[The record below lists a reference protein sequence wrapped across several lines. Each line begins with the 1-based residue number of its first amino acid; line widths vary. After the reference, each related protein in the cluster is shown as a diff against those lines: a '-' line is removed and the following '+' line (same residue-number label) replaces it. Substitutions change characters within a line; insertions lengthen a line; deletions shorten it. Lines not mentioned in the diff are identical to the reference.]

1 MSKPMKSAKYNKS
14 NFSPLNAHADG
25 VVENEEQLS
34 RLKKFRADK
43 VFVKNIGIFLLALG
57 LFAILLSIA
66 YYIYKTYPYSA
77 ITTTEPIYQIIEKP
91 VYIDKPVI
99 KEVEVPGPPLKIIE
113 KPVYIDKPVYEVIKI
128 PDPKLSQIIE
138 KPVYITKIIKVPIQI
153 TKRKG
158 GVTDFTFF
166 NTNSINKDG
175 VSSVIV
181 GASYDSV
188 TSPYPESQWCYATG
202 LENRTKNTHSRIDLA
217 RKEGL
222 ENIISSTITE
232 KDAELFGSTK
242 KTLENAI
249 KHCDFFPNKPPIESD
264 AEDDISSKPFPSEPP
279 TSGGKSGT
287 GFYINSKGFIA
298 TNEHVVSGCSALWI
312 KDGKKSIPAI
322 IVNKDKDLDIAVI
335 KSNKNNNAHAK
346 FASDIRTGEDV
357 MALGFP
363 LGNKLGNDIK
373 ATKGNISA
381 VSGLKGNKD
390 YLQFTAPIQAGNSGG
405 PLLNEGGFVVG
416 INTAKLV
423 GEEYQNI
430 NFAINGN
437 SAQNFLGQN
446 SIDFEYG
453 EYGEDD
459 ILKSADLAEKG
470 RSFTVQILCSIN

>member
-1 MSKPMKSAKYNKS
+1 VKSAKYTKS

-25 VVENEEQLS
+25 IVENEDQLS

-57 LFAILLSIA
+57 LFAILLSVA

-77 ITTTEPIYQIIEKP
+77 ITTTEPIYQTIEKP
-91 VYIDKPVI
+91 VYIDKPAY
-99 KEVEVPGPPLKIIE
+99 KIIR
-113 KPVYIDKPVYEVIKI
+113 V

-158 GVTDFTFF
+158 GVTNFTFF
-166 NTNSINKDG
+166 NTISVNKDG
-175 VSSVIV
+175 INFVVV

-188 TSPYPESQWCYATG
+188 TSPYPESQWCYAVG
-202 LENRTKNTHSRIDLA
+202 LENRTKNTHSKISLA
-217 RKEGL
+217 SKKGL
-222 ENIISSTITE
+222 ENITYSIITE
-232 KDAELFGSTK
+232 DDVELFGSTK
-242 KTLENAI
+242 KTLKNAK
-249 KHCDFFPNKPPIESD
+249 KHCDFFPNKPPIE
-264 AEDDISSKPFPSEPP
+264 EDSEESIPLNPFPSEPP

-287 GFYINSKGFIA
+287 GFYINSKGYVV
-298 TNEHVVSGCSALWI
+298 TNEHVVSGCSSIWI
-312 KDGKKSIPAI
+312 KNDKKSIPA
-322 IVNKDKDLDIAVI
+322 VVVHKDKSLDIAVI
-335 KSNKNNNAHAK
+335 KSNKSNNVYAK

-363 LGNKLGNDIK
+363 LGNKLGDDIK

-381 VSGLKGNKD
+381 VSGLKGDKD

-453 EYGEDD
+453 KYSESD
-459 ILKSADLAEKG
+459 ILKPADLAEKG
-470 RSFTVQILCSIN
+470 EAFTVRILCTTIN